1 MATNIA
7 LTIQRKFEYGKMK
20 IIERIIK
27 EESTK
32 FFKLLSKDAAKGGIW
47 AYDYNNN
54 YTEHSVKYWKKS
66 DKSKGKGTNN
76 RKFEVKIW
84 NDKPVNLSQ
93 DGFNYV
99 EAIYKDN
106 YNGEVTDQTS
116 TFDIDTAREQM
127 RETIKDRIR
136 YEVKGKL

>member
-1 MATNIA
+1 MATNVA

-20 IIERIIK
+20 IIEKIIR

-32 FFKLLSKDAAKGGIW
+32 FFKLLSKDSARGGIW
-47 AYDYNNN
+47 AYDYNNDYN
-54 YTEHSVKYWKKS
+54 EHSVKYWKKS
-66 DKSKGKGTNN
+66 EKSKGIGTNN

-84 NDKPVNLSQ
+84 NNKPVKLSS

-106 YNGEVTDQTS
+106 YNGKVTDQTS
-116 TFDIDTAREQM
+116 TFDIDEARDRM